1 MGYFSQSIT
10 NSLPEVPKYV
20 EFLNK
25 FYQCLL
31 YGQLPHKA
39 KNLVVC
45 GSNNSGNVLWERT
58 LFGLMNRLKIVS
70 VMKQKTSDLSMVDE
84 DTDLIFIDEWSENTL
99 DISKVKTLILGG

>member
-25 FYQCLL
+25 FHQCIL
-31 YGQLPHKA
+31 YGQLLHKA
-39 KNLVVC
+39 KKLAVC

-58 LFGLMNRLKIVS
+58 FFGLMNRLKIVS
-70 VMKQKTSDLSMVDE
+70 VMKEKTFDLSMVDE

-99 DISKVKTLILGG
+99 DISKVKTLFQGG